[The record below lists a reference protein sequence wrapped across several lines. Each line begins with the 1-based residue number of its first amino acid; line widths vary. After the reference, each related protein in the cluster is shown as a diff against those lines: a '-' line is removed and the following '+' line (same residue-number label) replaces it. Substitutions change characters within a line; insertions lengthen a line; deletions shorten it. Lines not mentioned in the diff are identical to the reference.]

1 MALVVVLAALL
12 AVSTRPLASATSP
25 KQRPHVVII
34 GIDSLRVDHAA
45 AMSRKGEL
53 PNLARLLGR
62 SAWFE
67 DTTTPLA
74 RTFPAW
80 LSILTGRG
88 PESAGVVCNLMPR
101 TDVAANPTLANL
113 LDEAGY
119 HTVFATDEVRFSNID
134 ATYGFD
140 QVVTPA
146 IGASDF
152 LIAQFGDIPLVNL
165 VAKSS
170 VGARLFPQLNS
181 NRAVAYLYEPETFTE
196 RLSSSVQFDRPTLL
210 AVHLTTP
217 HWPYLTAH
225 SQRSP
230 RIGSG
235 WDRTYAEYRESLKST
250 DRQLGDVIDW
260 LAREGVL
267 NNAIVVLLSDHG
279 EALHRR
285 GDSLADATADTA
297 VRSLRVARTGHGSSV
312 LSPVQFQVVLAFS
325 AFGEAAGAIAVGTR
339 ATPAELADVTPTLL
353 DLLNI
358 SPPKRW
364 FEGLSLAAVLRN
376 SAIET
381 DTSARARF
389 TETGFN
395 IPSVLAGN
403 LDAQVAATEGAS
415 YYSVNP
421 ETGYLE
427 LKKSSIAYVQDS
439 KERAVIA
446 GPWLLAALPDGKLG
460 FNYVLARRDGTDT
473 RIVKSQTDH
482 PVLSS
487 LWRSLSEKY
496 GAQVGA
502 LPEGAVRHRRDP
514 RS

>member
-1 MALVVVLAALL
+1 MAFVVALTALL
-12 AVSTRPLASATSP
+12 AVSTRPLASATAHEE
-25 KQRPHVVII
+25 RPHVVII

-45 AMSRKGEL
+45 AMSRAGEL

-80 LSILTGRG
+80 VSILTGRE
-88 PESAGVVCNLMPR
+88 PESAGVACNLMPR
-101 TDVAANPTLANL
+101 TDVAANPTLADL
-113 LDEAGY
+113 LAGAGY

-140 QVVTPA
+140 QVVAPS

-165 VAKSS
+165 IAKSS
-170 VGARLFPQLNS
+170 VGAWLFPQLNS
-181 NRAVAYLYEPETFTE
+181 NRAVAYLYEPETFTG
-196 RLSSSVQFDRPTLL
+196 RLRSSVRFDRPTLL

-230 RIGSG
+230 RIGTS
-235 WDRTYAEYRESLKST
+235 WDRMHAEYRDSLKVT
-250 DRQLGDVIDW
+250 DQQLGDVVDW
-260 LAREGVL
+260 LARDGVL
-267 NNAIVVLLSDHG
+267 DNAIVVLLSDHG
-279 EALHRR
+279 EALDRP
-285 GDSLADATADTA
+285 GDSLADATADAA
-297 VRSLRVARTGHGSSV
+297 VRRLRVARTGHGSSV
-312 LSPVQFQVVLAFS
+312 LSPAQFQVVLAFS
-325 AFGEAAGAIAVGTR
+325 AYGKAAGAIAAGTR
-339 ATPAELADVTPTLL
+339 ATPADLADVTPTLL
-353 DLLNI
+353 DLL
-358 SPPKRW
+358 SVPPPNRS
-364 FEGLSLAAVLRN
+364 FDGLSLAGELRS
-376 SAIET
+376 SAADSGQAT
-381 DTSARARF
+381 RARF

-395 IPSVLAGN
+395 IPHMLAGN
-403 LDAQVAATEGAS
+403 LDPRVAAMEGAS

-427 LKKSSIAYVQDS
+427 LKKSSIAYVQDL

-446 GPWLLAALPDGKLG
+446 GPWLLAAMPDGKLG

-473 RIVKSQTDH
+473 KLVESQADH

-496 GAQVGA
+496 GAEVGS
-502 LPEGAVRHRRDP
+502 LPESTVPHERDP
-514 RS
+514 RG